1 MYINTG
7 LSLALLSSAT
17 NTIACG
23 FSMKPLVLVNQHKNV
38 ASLEIGTHFVA
49 SNSFQAKHYNHM
61 DDMNIITRYR
71 GGGGGGGGL
80 KSITDSNINASS
92 TKRSIGDTL
101 ASLWAAGGV
110 VMILAKSIKR
120 ILPIALEPFGKAVPV
135 PLSNF
140 QLG

>member
-17 NTIACG
+17 NTVACG
-23 FSMKPLVLVNQHKNV
+23 FSMKPLLPVNQQMNI
-38 ASLEIGTHFVA
+38 ASREIGTHFVA
-49 SNSFQAKHYNHM
+49 SNSFQAKHYSHM

-71 GGGGGGGGL
+71 GGGL